1 MDCKNIGVTTMAKIL
16 IYYPSNK
23 PSNVIETIAQ
33 GFVDRG
39 HKVYLLTQGP
49 KGDLHHNFETNG
61 IQTETFS
68 IDKKNAFTY
77 YIKHIIY
84 LVSFCKKH
92 NITAVQSHLQQ
103 ANIIAVF
110 AQYFTKAKVIIC
122 RHHLIEPNKV
132 SEYFD
137 KVINKLAKVI
147 IVPSEVIRVK
157 LLLEDN
163 VKASKIKLI
172 PYIYD
177 FTKYP
182 EPVIENVNKIKA
194 QYSSKFLVLLCGRF
208 VPLKRNDIVFMA
220 IKKVL
225 EENYDVTLLAL
236 DEGPGLEAMKKF
248 VNDNHLQS
256 NIEFLGYRKNVMDY
270 IAACD
275 VLVHPSFTEA
285 SNNSVKEAGIH
296 SKNVIVCEGVG
307 DFSEYIIHE
316 KNGYLANKEN
326 PLEDIIKYLKIIYNS
341 NNRNLIGQELKKTV
355 YDKFHKS
362 ETIIKSH
369 LQLLI
374 D

>member
-1 MDCKNIGVTTMAKIL
+1 MDKSIL

-23 PSNVIETIAQ
+23 PSNVIETIAR
-33 GFVDRG
+33 GFLDKGNNVI
-39 HKVYLLTQGP
+39 LLTQSP
-49 KGDLHHNFETNG
+49 KGDLHLNFENNG
-61 IQTETFS
+61 IQTEVYS
-68 IDKKNAFTY
+68 IDKKNALMY

-84 LVSFCKKH
+84 LISFCKKH
-92 NITAVQSHLQQ
+92 NITAIQSHLQQ

-110 AQYFTKAKVIIC
+110 AQYFIKAKVVIC
-122 RHHLIEPNKV
+122 RHHLIEPNKI

-137 KVINKLAKVI
+137 KVINKLARVI
-147 IVPSEVIRVK
+147 VVPSEVIRVK
-157 LLLEDN
+157 LLFEDN
-163 VKASKIKLI
+163 VKSSKIKLI
-172 PYIYD
+172 PYVYD
-177 FTKYP
+177 FTNYP
-182 EPVIENVNKIKA
+182 DPVIENVNKIKA
-194 QYSSKFLVLLCGRF
+194 QYSSRLLVLLCGRF

-220 IKKVL
+220 IKKLL
-225 EENYDVTLLAL
+225 EEKYDVKLLAL
-236 DEGPGLEAMKKF
+236 DEGPGLELMKNF

-296 SKNVIVCEGVG
+296 SKNVIVCHGVG

-316 KNGYLANKEN
+316 KNGYLADREN

-341 NNRNLIGQELKKTV
+341 NNRNLIGQELKKTI
-355 YDKFHKS
+355 YDKFHRS
-362 ETIIKSH
+362 EIIIKSH